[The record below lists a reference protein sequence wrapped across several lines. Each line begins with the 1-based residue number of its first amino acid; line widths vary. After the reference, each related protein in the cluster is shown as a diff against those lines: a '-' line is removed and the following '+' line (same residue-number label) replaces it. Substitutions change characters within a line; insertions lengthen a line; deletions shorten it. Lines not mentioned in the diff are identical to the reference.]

1 VLLFNHSDLTAFS
14 AKDQAVVLF
23 VQAEKQKAMVNELV
37 AKLTDSCWDK
47 CMGTPGSK
55 LSSGES
61 ACFTNCAQRFLET
74 SQLIL
79 QKFERMQ
86 QG

>member
-1 VLLFNHSDLTAFS
+1 MDTSGLGGGAPSFELQQFLE
-14 AKDQAVVLF
+14 Q
-23 VQAEKQKAMVNELV
+23 EKQKAMVNELV
-37 AKLTDSCWDK
+37 AKLTDSCWEK

-55 LSSGES
+55 LSSGET
-61 ACFTNCAQRFLET
+61 ACFSNCAQRFLET